1 MKYVKHLFIIKLFFV
16 ISYCLQ
22 VMKSQDTLM
31 IVVYMKDNRAFNS
44 RVNVFIDTVKLQS
57 AHLSSNTLTNILSS
71 IYSFVSFFNLFK
83 LLYEVS
89 LNSVKSM

>member
-71 IYSFVSFFNLFK
+71 IYSFVSFFNLSK

>member
-1 MKYVKHLFIIKLFFV
+1 MKYVKHLFIIKLFIV

-71 IYSFVSFFNLFK
+71 IYSFVSFFSISSSYFMK
-83 LLYEVS
+83 
-89 LNSVKSM
+89 SV